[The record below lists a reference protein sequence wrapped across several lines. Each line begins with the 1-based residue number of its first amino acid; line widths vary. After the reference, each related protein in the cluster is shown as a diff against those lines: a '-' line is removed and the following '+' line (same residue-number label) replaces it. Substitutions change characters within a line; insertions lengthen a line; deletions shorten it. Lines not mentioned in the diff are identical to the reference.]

1 MNWQRVDSTWMRLE
15 ARTIHLCSMGS
26 HVKALVGGWWVCDK
40 DQDESGG
47 AMCLVSR
54 PGSAQGVG
62 MVSGWR
68 SVAVFSEVSL
78 NTMVKTC

>member
-1 MNWQRVDSTWMRLE
+1 MRLE
-15 ARTIHLCSMGS
+15 RGLYTSVPWGHMSR
-26 HVKALVGGWWVCDK
+26 HWWGGWWVCDK
-40 DQDESGG
+40 DQDESE
-47 AMCLVSR
+47 ATML
-54 PGSAQGVG
+54 GSPPWECPGVG